1 MATHATKSTGVGR
14 GGKRHGAG
22 RPKGSLGKNSRTR
35 ELLAQAK
42 AEALELPVDRLLRR
56 MNDPALAENYKD
68 QLAAILA
75 PYTAPRLT
83 AVAVNK
89 RPAAMSDEEIAAL
102 IGMTQEDLLKLG
114 VGRDKWP
121 RQVH

>member
-1 MATHATKSTGVGR
+1 MATHARTSRGIGR
-14 GGKRHGAG
+14 GGRREHSG
-22 RPKGSLGKNSRTR
+22 RPKGARGRRSR

-56 MNDPALAENYKD
+56 MNDKKLPEDYRD
-68 QLAAILA
+68 QLAAIVA

-83 AVAVNK
+83 AVSVTK
-89 RPAAMSDEEIAAL
+89 RPAEMTDEEIAGLLAL
-102 IGMTQEDLLKLG
+102 TEEDMLRLG
-114 VGRDKWP
+114 IGRDRWP